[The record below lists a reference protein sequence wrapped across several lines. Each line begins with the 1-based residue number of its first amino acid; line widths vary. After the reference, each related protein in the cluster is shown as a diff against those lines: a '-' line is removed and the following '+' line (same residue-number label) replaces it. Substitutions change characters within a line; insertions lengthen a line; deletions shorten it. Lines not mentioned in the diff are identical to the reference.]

1 MDLSGY
7 DGIICVAGT
16 RAYSNYSE
24 FDLVLRDYLLWL
36 GPGKYVFIS
45 GDAWRGADAMIIQ
58 WCAENGYRCEK
69 FPADWD
75 KDGKGAG
82 FIRNRK
88 MRDVCTHLLAFWD
101 GESSGTEEMID
112 ESMGSG
118 RINVTVQFIE
128 NDGWKPKPFV
138 KKQGF
143 NKNGWKPKGSRANG
157 VRVPGRYSSW

>member
-7 DGIICVAGT
+7 DAIICVAGT
-16 RAYSNYSE
+16 RAYSDYNE

-36 GPGKYVFIS
+36 GPGKYAFIS
-45 GDAWRGADAMIIQ
+45 GDAWRGADAMIIR
-58 WCAENGYRCEK
+58 WANENGYPCEK
-69 FPADWD
+69 FKANWD
-75 KDGKGAG
+75 EGKGAG
-82 FIRNRK
+82 FARNRK

-101 GESSGTEEMID
+101 GESRGTEEMID
-112 ESMGSG
+112 ESMGTG

-157 VRVPGRYSSW
+157 VRVPGRHSSW

>member
-7 DGIICVAGT
+7 DAIICVAGT
-16 RAYSNYSE
+16 RAYSDYNE
-24 FDLVLRDYLLWL
+24 FDSVLRDYISWL

-58 WCAENGYRCEK
+58 WCTENGYRCEK

-75 KDGKGAG
+75 NDGKGAG

-101 GESSGTEEMID
+101 GESHGTEEMIE
-112 ESMGSG
+112 ESMGTD
-118 RINVTVQFIE
+118 RIIVTIQFIE

-143 NKNGWKPKGSRANG
+143 NKNGWKSKGSRANG
-157 VRVPGRYSSW
+157 VRMPGRHSSW